1 MTRAATAEAKMSADE
16 ISAARTSA
24 EHKAFDTASFDYSI
38 AAELFPTRSR
48 KPRRSVMKYR
58 RFARAADAIRFAV
71 EELPSELLL
80 GAYLEVDEK
89 RFGSDG
95 IRHLYESARYPLA
108 RRGKRGRRPGCG
120 N

>member
-1 MTRAATAEAKMSADE
+1 MKTVAEVIGVSRSNLAD
-16 ISAARTSA
+16 RLQ
-24 EHKAFDTASFDYSI
+24 D
-38 AAELFPTRSR
+38 
-48 KPRRSVMKYR
+48 